1 MPHDWRAHRG
11 FVRLALAASREPRFT
26 TMSATGR
33 VRARRS
39 DYTAVDQTEAGY
51 GDLKGFTSD
60 DGLGVRGSVL
70 GETSAATNSY
80 LAAGIA
86 SEARTSQSRFVTTI
100 HASHPRRGRQA

>member
-1 MPHDWRAHRG
+1 MTAIELLMRDIQVS
-11 FVRLALAASREPRFT
+11 FEAS
-26 TMSATGR
+26 
-33 VRARRS
+33 
-39 DYTAVDQTEAGY
+39 VDQTEAGY

-86 SEARTSQSRFVTTI
+86 SEARTLQSRSVATI
-100 HASHPRRGRQA
+100 LARPLRRGRQAPAK